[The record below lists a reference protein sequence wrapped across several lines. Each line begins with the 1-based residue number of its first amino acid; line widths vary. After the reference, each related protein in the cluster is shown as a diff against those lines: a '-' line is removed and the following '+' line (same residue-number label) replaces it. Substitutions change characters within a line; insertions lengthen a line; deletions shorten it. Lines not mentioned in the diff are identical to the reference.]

1 MTRKGSWALRF
12 TAAALV
18 GGVLA
23 LGAGGIA
30 AAADPPAK
38 ATADFGEGLG
48 IVVGNHSGAETNPI
62 TLKIGSDTEGAYCIN
77 FHSAPVT
84 KQPEAYT
91 ESSWESAQ
99 IPAENL
105 GKIRWILIH
114 SFPSVSADSLLSA
127 AGATVPA
134 GAKSI
139 HHKDVHAADIAYA
152 GTQAAIWNFSDNLP
166 LKPFDDVN
174 DKSKV
179 EKQDVYAA
187 IQQVFDFLVK
197 NAKVEAEVKPF
208 LRIDPATASGEVGT
222 KVGPFTV
229 ASSGGDIKLSATGG
243 NLVDKDGKPVT
254 ALKTGGQVWVTGDTA
269 GKVTINATG
278 SGTVSIGRVFT
289 TGGREQRLILAGT
302 LGGPLS
308 ATANATMTPKTP
320 QLPVTGAS
328 VTGALGG
335 GLVLLVGGALGVM
348 AVRRRR
354 IRFTA

>member
-1 MTRKGSWALRF
+1 MCS
-12 TAAALV
+12 
-18 GGVLA
+18 
-23 LGAGGIA
+23 
-30 AAADPPAK
+30 
-38 ATADFGEGLG
+38 
-48 IVVGNHSGAETNPI
+48 
-62 TLKIGSDTEGAYCIN
+62 SD
-77 FHSAPVT
+77 
-84 KQPEAYT
+84 
-91 ESSWESAQ
+91 
-99 IPAENL
+99 L
-105 GKIRWILIH
+105 
-114 SFPSVSADSLLSA
+114 
-127 AGATVPA
+127 
-134 GAKSI
+134 
-139 HHKDVHAADIAYA
+139 
-152 GTQAAIWNFSDNLP
+152 
-166 LKPFDDVN
+166 
-174 DKSKV
+174 
-179 EKQDVYAA
+179 
-187 IQQVFDFLVK
+187 
-197 NAKVEAEVKPF
+197 
-208 LRIDPATASGEVGT
+208 
-222 KVGPFTV
+222 
-229 ASSGGDIKLSATGG
+229 KLSATGG